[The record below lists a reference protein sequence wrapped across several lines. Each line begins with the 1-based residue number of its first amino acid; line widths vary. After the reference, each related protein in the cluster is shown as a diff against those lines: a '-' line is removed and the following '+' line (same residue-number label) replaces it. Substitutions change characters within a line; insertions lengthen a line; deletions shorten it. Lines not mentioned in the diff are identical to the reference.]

1 MNQEESIKF
10 AEKYLADLLS
20 FFGINA
26 DVTTE
31 FNDDV
36 IEVSV
41 SSTGDNSLLIE
52 RNAETL
58 RSIQYLLSTTLRNR
72 DAAITRVNVDIADY
86 KRQRAD
92 KVAKQSREWIEEVL
106 RTGDS
111 YVADLNAADR
121 RIVHRV
127 ADEYPNV
134 KTFSE
139 GEGRDRR
146 RPQHPVDH
154 VRRGQ
159 ADLTV

>member
-26 DVTTE
+26 EVTTE
-31 FNDDV
+31 YSDDV
-36 IEVSV
+36 IEISV
-41 SSTGDNSLLIE
+41 SSTTDNSLLIG

-72 DAAITRVNVDIADY
+72 EAAVTRVNVDIADY
-86 KRQRAD
+86 KKQHAD
-92 KVAKQSREWIEEVL
+92 KVAKQAREWIEEVI

-111 YVADLNAADR
+111 FVGDLNAADR

-127 ADEYPNV
+127 ADEYPNI

-139 GEGRDRR
+139 GEGRERR
-146 RPQHPVDH
+146 IIIAQ
-154 VRRGQ
+154 Q
-159 ADLTV
+159 SS

>member
-1 MNQEESIKF
+1 MDQEESIKF

-26 DVTTE
+26 DITVE
-31 FNDDV
+31 YSDEI
-36 IEVSV
+36 IELSV
-41 SSTGDNSLLIE
+41 PSTNDNSILIG

-72 DAAITRVNVDIADY
+72 GAVITRVNVDIADY
-86 KRQRAD
+86 KRQHAD
-92 KVAKQSREWIEEVL
+92 KVAKQAREWIEEVL

-111 YVADLNAADR
+111 YVANLNAADR
-121 RIVHRV
+121 RVVHHV
-127 ADEYPNV
+127 ADEYPNI

-146 RPQHPVDH
+146 IIIAQ
-154 VRRGQ
+154 Q
-159 ADLTV
+159 SS

>member
-20 FFGINA
+20 FFGINVE
-26 DVTTE
+26 VTTE

-36 IEVSV
+36 IEISV
-41 SSTGDNSLLIE
+41 PSTNDNSLLIG

-58 RSIQYLLSTTLRNR
+58 RSIQYLLSTTLRNKN
-72 DAAITRVNVDIADY
+72 AAITRVNVDIADY
-86 KRQRAD
+86 KKLRAE
-92 KVAKQSREWIEEVL
+92 KVATQAREWIEEVL

-121 RIVHRV
+121 RIVHHV
-127 ADEYPNV
+127 AGEYPNI

-146 RPQHPVDH
+146 IIIAQ
-154 VRRGQ
+154 Q
-159 ADLTV
+159 SS